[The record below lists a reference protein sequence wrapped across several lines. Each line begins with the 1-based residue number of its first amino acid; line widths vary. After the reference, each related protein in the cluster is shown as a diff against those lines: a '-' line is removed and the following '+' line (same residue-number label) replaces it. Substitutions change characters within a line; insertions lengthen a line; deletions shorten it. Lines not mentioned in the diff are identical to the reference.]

1 MADAFGD
8 TVRRLAPSLS
18 PALARVAIYLDQN
31 RAMALANSALQIAA
45 HLGTSDA
52 TVIRTVQALG
62 FDGLPDLK
70 QALAA
75 GLDEQ
80 RSPATNMRRT
90 LAEAGTDT
98 SKAIAAVLNAH
109 REGMEALQTE
119 GGQAAIL
126 AAVTALHP
134 VARIAVFG
142 IGPSAHLAQYMAF
155 QLTRSGRQALLLDAT
170 GWALAD
176 KLLGLRQGDAVVMLA
191 YGKPYREAQAA
202 MGEARRLG
210 LPVVLVT
217 DTESSAIARQA
228 TVVLLARRGRA
239 NQVALHA
246 TTLAAL
252 EAVILGLT
260 AADSDNALQQ
270 LADLD
275 RLRKLVSP

>member
-1 MADAFGD
+1 MADEFGD
-8 TVRRLAPSLS
+8 TVRRLMPSLS
-18 PALARVAIYLDQN
+18 PAVARVASYLDQN
-31 RAMALANSALQIAA
+31 RAMVLASSAQQIAT

-52 TVIRTVQALG
+52 TVIRAVQALG

-75 GLDEQ
+75 GLDDQ
-80 RSPATNMRRT
+80 KTPATDMRRT
-90 LAEAGTDT
+90 LAEVGTTT
-98 SKAIAAVLNAH
+98 SDAIDAVLEAH
-109 REGMEALQTE
+109 REGMEALQSE
-119 GGQAAIL
+119 DGRAGIL

-134 VARIAVFG
+134 AARIGVFG
-142 IGPSAHLAQYMAF
+142 IGPSAHLARYVGF
-155 QLTRSGRQALLLDAT
+155 QLTRSGRRSFPLDDT

-176 KLLGLRQGDAVVMLA
+176 QLLGLKADDAVLLLA
-191 YGKPYREAQAA
+191 YGKPYREVQAA
-202 MGEARRLG
+202 MGEAHRLG

-217 DTESSAIARQA
+217 DTESSDIARQA

-252 EAVILGLT
+252 EAVVLGLA
-260 AADSDNALQQ
+260 AADRDNALRQ

-275 RLRKLVSP
+275 RLRKLIRP